1 MYKCC
6 KYPRPRWAVKRKEKK
21 NVCLVRTVWS
31 YLLTIKDGCYERG
44 CDDKAITRTEIQ
56 QVLHHSSGITAS
68 MQRLLLLVLL
78 LQMLALKSNK
88 IMESW

>member
-21 NVCLVRTVWS
+21 NVCLVRTVLS

-44 CDDKAITRTEIQ
+44 CDDKAIARTEIQ
-56 QVLHHSSGITAS
+56 QVLHRSSGITAS
-68 MQRLLLLVLL
+68 MQRILLLVLL

-88 IMESW
+88 IMQSW